1 MPCLLAHT
9 GLTLIAAGTNPIHNK
24 KPKKKVTE
32 EDDEDKAYKLKMQ
45 AGTTQCRTL
54 GRTRQH
60 TDLSVTEKKAREDMA
75 KKAGGK
81 GPLNTG
87 SQGIKKS
94 GKK

>member
-1 MPCLLAHT
+1 MF
-9 GLTLIAAGTNPIHNK
+9 
-24 KPKKKVTE
+24 
-32 EDDEDKAYKLKMQ
+32 
-45 AGTTQCRTL
+45 RTL
-54 GRTRQH
+54 TCSD
-60 TDLSVTEKKAREDMA
+60 TDKKAKDELA